1 MSNTHTFT
9 INPATRLQDE
19 YRIRKFYA
27 LAYALRGL
35 EFALSAETF
44 TGDPNCYEGVQF
56 VIRDSYEKT
65 EQHLFD
71 MVDGNGYAEGQ
82 DELNAMF
89 QRGILSA
96 SDYYGLLSM
105 MMMNLIK

>member
-9 INPATRLQDE
+9 INPANRLQDE

-27 LAYALRGL
+27 LAQALWGL
-35 EFALSAETF
+35 EVALSAETF
-44 TGDPNCYEGVQF
+44 THGKNEWAQI
-56 VIRDSYEKT
+56 VIRDIYEKT

-82 DELNAMF
+82 DEMNVKF
-89 QRGILSA
+89 QRGIMSPA
-96 SDYYGLLSM
+96 DYYGLLSM